1 MSPSIT
7 TKAVSFGFAALLTLT
22 IMVSLD
28 ALATTEQ
35 SNALLARGSTTQT
48 ACVPPAGGLPS

>member
-7 TKAVSFGFAALLTLT
+7 TKAVSFGFAALVTLT

-35 SNALLARGSTTQT
+35 SNALQARGSATQT
-48 ACVPPAGGLPS
+48 ACVAPAARG